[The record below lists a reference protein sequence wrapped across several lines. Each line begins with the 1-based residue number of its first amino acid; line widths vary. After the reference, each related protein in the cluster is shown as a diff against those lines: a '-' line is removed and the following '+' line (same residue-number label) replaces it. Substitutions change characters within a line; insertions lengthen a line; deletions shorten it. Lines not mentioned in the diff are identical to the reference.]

1 MVIVLGILI
10 KIGLPLMKYR
20 LKTLAKSVLMLL
32 VLATET
38 LATEASIQKRI
49 FVSGIITLIIQKKMK
64 DITKIV
70 KNLIQLA

>member
-32 VLATET
+32 VLTTET

-49 FVSGIITLIIQKKMK
+49 FVSGIITLIIPKKMK
-64 DITKIV
+64 YITKIV

>member
-1 MVIVLGILI
+1 
-10 KIGLPLMKYR
+10 MKYR